1 MLGKQE
7 IREGVQLRYLI
18 KPSRTLS
25 SIAFLI
31 AFSFTACTTTPLHGD
46 AITTTTKPIPE
57 QQDKASFSQFI
68 KNDLDRL
75 ADIEIRENTQS
86 MRTIMLKLYKR
97 NPQELKKSQVESAEK
112 MVSQIFDH
120 EQEHHY
126 RFASLDNVQSTDA
139 IFLAFK
145 PQYQGDRVF
154 AFVVGMQTM
163 LLKAH
168 GGKNVFYVTD
178 AIEPQYVYN
187 VARNIEIAAWKLANA
202 KDKNGKLYLLSNEL
216 SDQEKNLSIEREFGK
231 IIGRT
236 DLFAI
241 TLAEKSQRTI
251 TRVIQNI
258 ATALFLPF

>member
-1 MLGKQE
+1 M
-7 IREGVQLRYLI
+7 RYPT
-18 KPSRTLS
+18 KPSITLPWTVFF
-25 SIAFLI
+25 AALLL
-31 AFSFTACTTTPLHGD
+31 TACSNTPQKND
-46 AITTTTKPIPE
+46 AITTATKPIPE

-97 NPQELKKSQVESAEK
+97 NPQELRKSQAESAEK

-126 RFASLDNVQSTDA
+126 RFASLDNLQSTDA

-154 AFVVGMQTM
+154 AFVVGLQTM

-168 GGKNVFYVTD
+168 GGKNAFYVTD

-202 KDKNGKLYLLSNEL
+202 TDKNGKLYLISNEL
-216 SDQEKNLSIEREFGK
+216 NEQEKNLSIEREFGK
-231 IIGRT
+231 VIGRT

-241 TLAEKSQRTI
+241 TLAEKSQRTL